1 MLALLLLSCTISLF
15 KLIFYL
21 VFDCGGFVMPFSY
34 VCGFLFE
41 IFCFFFLSIFFFWNA
56 CIFPFIFLLHK
67 KEVKLVKKIL
77 RTWFFYLVFSSIFLW
92 KLIFF
97 FKLLNLFFGNS
108 SRLWILPQTSNT
120 RCALSSFCA
129 IVMKR
134 FSFITSEYVC
144 VLDTRWKNIKTNAG
158 IIILCPKNEK

>member
-56 CIFPFIFLLHK
+56 CIFPFTFLLHK
-67 KEVKLVKKIL
+67 KEVKMVKKNFAYVVFLFSIFQYFPL
-77 RTWFFYLVFSSIFLW
+77 KINFFFSSYSIYFLGIRHVCEFYLKQAIPGVLFLLFVPLLW
-92 KLIFF
+92 NDSVLLRLSMCAFWIRDGKISKLM
-97 FKLLNLFFGNS
+97 L
-108 SRLWILPQTSNT
+108 
-120 RCALSSFCA
+120 
-129 IVMKR
+129 
-134 FSFITSEYVC
+134 E
-144 VLDTRWKNIKTNAG
+144 
-158 IIILCPKNEK
+158 